1 MQAVFFEG
9 GKQAP
14 VSVDLKPYK
23 TFFVS
28 AFPEH
33 LSYALVAC
41 DTRGIRSVLPVQL
54 PMTEKAWESELQEGD
69 LALIV
74 AHPLPRTAGRMQAD
88 DAAPTTDSERNE
100 AAAAAA
106 AAAPPSPKQLL
117 ALRPEREVKMFE
129 EVAGRRDGLLL
140 FKTNPG
146 FNCAGCPV
154 FNSEGTLAG
163 IHSQL
168 VRGGGGGGGGG
179 GESSCTTTAH
189 AVSVRE
195 VVRHLFANGKLG
207 LFEAAASPAELW
219 GTWGSSHDVGRS
231 LRVLHNFQQT
241 EIVQAA
247 VQDLCEASG
256 DRTRLE
262 EFARCDGTR
271 VLVENLRRNR
281 LDRVVV
287 RHVFRT
293 LWNLSFGDEDRRKEI
308 VTQGGTAAI
317 IQSMEA
323 FATDEEV
330 TEYACV
336 LLYNLSS
343 TRMLRPQTPQDIV
356 DGAAL

>member
-1 MQAVFFEG
+1 MKDQEVISANRGNIPAVCRIPDRGTGFLVAPGLIMTGLDVVRSRAEAAKMQAVFFEG

-74 AHPLPRTAGRMQAD
+74 AHPLPRTAGRTPAD

-106 AAAPPSPKQLL
+106 ASAAAAPQPPSPKQLL

-129 EVAGRRDGLLL
+129 EVAGTRDGLLL
-140 FKTNPG
+140 FKTNPS

-168 VRGGGGGGGGG
+168 VRGGD
-179 GESSCTTTAH
+179 TTSAH
-189 AVSVRE
+189 AVSIRE

-219 GTWGSSHDVGRS
+219 STWGSSHDVGRS

-247 VQDLCEASG
+247 VEDLC
-256 DRTRLE
+256 
-262 EFARCDGTR
+262 
-271 VLVENLRRNR
+271 V
-281 LDRVVV
+281 
-287 RHVFRT
+287 
-293 LWNLSFGDEDRRKEI
+293 
-308 VTQGGTAAI
+308 
-317 IQSMEA
+317 
-323 FATDEEV
+323 
-330 TEYACV
+330 
-336 LLYNLSS
+336 
-343 TRMLRPQTPQDIV
+343 
-356 DGAAL
+356 